1 MLMGRIRD
9 IVVKEI
15 LEALPAT
22 IFFLFLFHMIGIT
35 KAIALEE
42 YNFSALRSLG
52 ATLGALIV
60 AKAILVVEALPVS
73 RRSSGSRMSQIIWK
87 TLLYGLMALLFRFV
101 EELIH
106 YLSKHDGLVSATKA
120 VFGDVSWALFT
131 VLALWTLGGLFL
143 YCLASELIQAIGPD
157 KIKEILFSSRN
168 SVQSPDTPQTGN

>member
-1 MLMGRIRD
+1 MGRIME

-15 LEALPAT
+15 REALPAT

-42 YNFSALRSLG
+42 YNFTALRSLG

-60 AKAILVVEALPVS
+60 AKAILVVEALPMS
-73 RRSSGSRMSQIIWK
+73 RCSSGSRMFQIIWK

-101 EELIH
+101 EELIP
-106 YLSKHDGLVSATKA
+106 YLSKHGGLVSAAKA
-120 VFGDVSWALFT
+120 VFGEVSWPLFT

-143 YCLASELIQAIGPD
+143 YCLASELIKAVGPD
-157 KIKEILFSSRN
+157 KIKQILFSTRN
-168 SVQSPDTPQTGN
+168 SVQSPDAPQKGN